1 MNFHRK
7 KFKEKTIHKYDCTI
21 TGKSYKRTEKAEH
34 PDELISVEAYYQL
47 NAEKDDRP
55 AVIKKK
61 LGIDSSKEATNS
73 NSDIDTTKN

>member
-21 TGKSYKRTEKAEH
+21 TGKSFKRTEKAEH

-47 NAEKDDRP
+47 NADKDDRP

-61 LGIDSSKEATNS
+61 LGINENKDANASASNDTNQ
-73 NSDIDTTKN
+73 N